1 MQVSVETIGTLG
13 RRLTVAVPADQVEK
27 EFSVRLQRL
36 SKQVRMPGFRPGK
49 VPLKMVEAQYGGKL
63 MNEIA
68 GELIQ
73 TTLPEALGSQGL
85 RPAGE
90 PRINP
95 KPLGRGQQLEY
106 TAEFEIYPEVKR
118 SDLAGVRIERPT
130 VTVSAED
137 VERTLDTI
145 RKQRATWSP
154 VTREARMDDRIT
166 IDFTGRM
173 NGKDFEGGKAT
184 QFPLVLGSGALIE
197 GFEKGLVGAKVG
209 ETRNVDVKFPT
220 DYHSTTLAGQRAE
233 FEVKVH
239 EIAEPV
245 LPELNEEFAKQL
257 GVQEGGM
264 EKLRVELK
272 ANLEREAAARIRA
285 VVRSRTLKALLEI
298 NPVEAP
304 QSLVQEEMQ
313 RLKQDAAGS
322 AGTVDEAAL
331 QKRARNRVALG
342 LVLAEIIRA
351 RGISPDPARVRARIE
366 EMASEYESPQEYIQW
381 HYASPERL
389 NGIQSLVMEEK
400 VVEELLVTADVA
412 DKPASFQELLKIE
425 TVVQ

>member
-36 SKQVRMPGFRPGK
+36 SKQVRIPGFRPGK

-68 GELIQ
+68 GDLIQ
-73 TTLPEALGSQGL
+73 TTFQEAIGSQGL

-90 PRINP
+90 PRIQP

-106 TAEFEIYPEVKR
+106 TVEFEIYPEVKR
-118 SDLAGVRIERPT
+118 SDLAGVRIERPA
-130 VTVSAED
+130 VTVSGED

-145 RKQRATWSP
+145 RRQRATWSP
-154 VTREARMDDRIT
+154 VTREASKADRVT

-173 NGKDFEGGKAT
+173 HGKDFEGGKAT

-197 GFEKGLVGAKVG
+197 GFEQGLVGAKIG
-209 ETRNVDVKFPT
+209 ETRDVNVTFPA
-220 DYHSTTLAGQRAE
+220 DYHNTSLAGQRAE

-239 EIAEPV
+239 EIAEPI

-264 EKLRVELK
+264 EKLLVELK

-285 VVRSRTLKALLEI
+285 VLRSRALKALLEA
-298 NPVEAP
+298 NPVEVP
-304 QSLVQEEMQ
+304 QGLVAEEVQ
-313 RLKQDAAGS
+313 RLKKDVTGS
-322 AGTVDEAAL
+322 AGPADEAAL
-331 QKRARNRVALG
+331 QKRAHNRVALG

-351 RGISPDPARVRARIE
+351 RGISSDPARVRARVE
-366 EMASEYESPQEYIQW
+366 EMAAEYESPQEYIQW
-381 HYASPERL
+381 HYANPERL

-412 DKPASFQELLKIE
+412 DKPVSFQELLKIE
-425 TVVQ
+425 TTIQ